1 MSGPLLRLED
11 VALSRGG
18 RLLARH
24 LSLTLGPG
32 EALRVDGPNGAG
44 KSSLLRAVAGL
55 LRPLAGRIER
65 PGAVALVDERPGF
78 DGDGQL
84 ARELAWWAGGRAV
97 AQAMAAMGL
106 ERLADVPVR
115 HLSLGQT
122 RRAAIA
128 RAIAGGAPLWL
139 LDEPGGGLDPDGR
152 ARLDAAVAAHRA
164 AGGAVLLADH
174 RPPVWP
180 GLKTLDLVARAPS

>member
-1 MSGPLLRLED
+1 MSEPLLRLED
-11 VALSRGG
+11 VALARGG

-32 EALRVDGPNGAG
+32 GALRIDGPNGAG

-78 DGDGQL
+78 DGERPL
-84 ARELAWWAGGRAV
+84 VRELAWWAGGRPV
-97 AQAMAAMGL
+97 ADAMAAMGL
-106 ERLADVPVR
+106 APLAAVPTR

-128 RAIAGGAPLWL
+128 RAIAGGAALWL
-139 LDEPGGGLDPDGR
+139 LDEPGGGLDADGR

-174 RPPVWP
+174 RPPPWP
-180 GLKTLDLVARAPS
+180 GLATIDLAAHAPA